1 MRAKEIVRTNLITL
15 LICLCP
21 YGIFAQANNSI
32 SGFVF
37 TTGRTSLPEIPVEL
51 QNENYQTIS
60 RVRTDGSGRYL
71 FARLSQGRYYVKV
84 LPLGTSFEEQTTE
97 VEIVNIARQS
107 GGSVRFSA
115 VDNVQ
120 KDFYLRDKR
129 TIRTGPS
136 VTGVIFAQEIP
147 PDAKR
152 LYEQA
157 QDDFDDSKKQTE
169 VTDSLL
175 KAIDIFPTYYLALDK
190 LAQQYVKI
198 GDFKNAATVASK
210 ATEVN
215 PKGFE
220 SWYTL
225 GYAHYK
231 LNSPN
236 EAVNALST
244 AVELNPGSVNA
255 LFVLGSSLRLSGKYV
270 DAEEKLLKA
279 KKLASAP
286 IPEIHWQLAL
296 LYTNNLK
303 KYPEAVKELELFLK
317 ANPTFGEAEK
327 VKELIKKLK
336 AKEKS

>member
-1 MRAKEIVRTNLITL
+1 MRAEKIVKINLITL
-15 LICLCP
+15 LIVLCP
-21 YGIFAQANNSI
+21 YSIFAQANNSI

-37 TTGRTSLPEIPVEL
+37 TTGRSSLPEIPVEL

-60 RVRTDGSGRYL
+60 RIRTDGAGRYL
-71 FARLSQGRYYVKV
+71 FTRISQGRYYIKV
-84 LPLGTSFEEQTTE
+84 LPLGTSFEEQTIE

-107 GGSVRFSA
+107 AGGGVTFSA
-115 VDNVQ
+115 SENVQ

-129 TIRTGPS
+129 SIRTGS
-136 VTGVIFAQEIP
+136 SINAVIFAQEIP

-157 QDDFDDSKKQTE
+157 VDDFDDSKKQNE
-169 VTDSLL
+169 VTDGLV
-175 KAIDIFPTYYLALDK
+175 KAIVIFPTYYLALDK
-190 LAQQYVKI
+190 LAQQYIKTSE
-198 GDFKNAATVASK
+198 FKNAAIAAAK

-215 PKGFE
+215 PKGFD

-225 GYAHYK
+225 GYANYK
-231 LNSPN
+231 LNSPV
-236 EAVNALST
+236 EAINALSS
-244 AVELNPGSVNA
+244 AVELNPNSVNA

-286 IPEIHWQLAL
+286 IAEIHWQLAL

-317 ANPTFGEAEK
+317 ANPKFEEAEK

-336 AKEKS
+336 AK